1 MSTLTLRFPDEKHA
15 RLKDLAAAR
24 QISLNKLLDE
34 FATIALAN
42 FDARV
47 SFEARAARG
56 NIARA
61 VKLSDKLD
69 HSETVS

>member
-1 MSTLTLRFPDEKHA
+1 MSTVTLRFPDDKHA
-15 RLKDLAAAR
+15 RLKDLAASR

-42 FDARV
+42 FDARA

-56 NIARA
+56 KVPRA
-61 VKLSDKLD
+61 LKLLDKLD
-69 HSETVS
+69 RAEI